1 LAAVVKYRKSH
12 VDGTADKNRF
22 KKEPLFPTTVF
33 NTCKDANKVSQ
44 GRSNSVSSS
53 PDTSGKSQQKKTLAA
68 TLVENTKKESVALVP
83 SDIARLAERFF
94 PLFNSSLFPHKPPP
108 TAMANRVLFTDAED
122 GLLALG
128 LLEYNNDWGAIQ
140 KRFLPCKSK
149 HQIFVRQKNRSS
161 SKAPDNPIKD
171 VRRMKTSPLTNE
183 EQQRIQE
190 VIIFFTPAYFL

>member
-1 LAAVVKYRKSH
+1 MAAVVKYRKSH

-122 GLLALG
+122 GYA
-128 LLEYNNDWGAIQ
+128 YIFSDTSF
-140 KRFLPCKSK
+140 FLKK
-149 HQIFVRQKNRSS
+149 I
-161 SKAPDNPIKD
+161 
-171 VRRMKTSPLTNE
+171 
-183 EQQRIQE
+183 
-190 VIIFFTPAYFL
+190 